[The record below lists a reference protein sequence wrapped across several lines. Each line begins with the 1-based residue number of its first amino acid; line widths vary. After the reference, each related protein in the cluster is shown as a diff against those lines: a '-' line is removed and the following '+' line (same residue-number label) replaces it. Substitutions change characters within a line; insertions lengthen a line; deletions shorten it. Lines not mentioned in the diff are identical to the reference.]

1 MDKRENEFK
10 ENYNLLVAK
19 KTEKIVTAIYL
30 ISQFLSEKETIKQDL
45 RKEANTLLK
54 NINSIAYIDD
64 KNFEESSKNI
74 FVLYK
79 LCLDNVSLIV
89 SYLFVAR
96 DSNLISKMNVNIVID
111 GLRILENILIKKQF
125 SFSEINT
132 LIQEESVLRDIMFDA
147 REGLKNLN
155 TSYDAITERNKY
167 SESSS
172 NNQSK
177 ETETKRSLNFY
188 TETIQKKETENKNKE
203 EGDDFINDNNKRQ
216 NEIIKDI
223 NNYDAKIKTFNSKKE
238 IEKIEKDNFT
248 AKSFVGKSEVKQ
260 TVKPRKS
267 ENRKQNRREQIL
279 SLFTKGVEISIH
291 DISKKV
297 IGCSIKTLQR
307 ELNTLVLDKKIDR
320 IGDKRWSKYILL

>member
-1 MDKRENEFK
+1 MDKRDNDMK

-30 ISQFLSEKETIKQDL
+30 ISQFLSDKENLKQDV
-45 RKEANTLLK
+45 RKEANLLLK
-54 NINSIAYIDD
+54 NINAIAYVDD

-79 LCLDNVSLIV
+79 LCLDNVSLII

-125 SFSEINT
+125 TFNEDNL
-132 LIQEESVLRDIMFDA
+132 LIQEENILREIMFDT
-147 REGLKNLN
+147 REDRKQLN
-155 TSYDAITERNKY
+155 TSFDSITERNKY
-167 SESSS
+167 VAIQDGKENNTKNALDKYEEVIKKDLS
-172 NNQSK
+172 NF
-177 ETETKRSLNFY
+177 E
-188 TETIQKKETENKNKE
+188 
-203 EGDDFINDNNKRQ
+203 DINDNIKRQ
-216 NEIIKDI
+216 NKNIENINDNITFSTKTYIKNNDKYPSFKKEKDSKKDI
-223 NNYDAKIKTFNSKKE
+223 ENNKELVKKE
-238 IEKIEKDNFT
+238 IN
-248 AKSFVGKSEVKQ
+248 KQ
-260 TVKPRKS
+260 TKPRKS
-267 ENRKQNRREQIL
+267 ENRKQNRRDQIL

-297 IGCSIKTLQR
+297 VGCSIKTLQR
-307 ELNTLVLDKKIDR
+307 ELNTLVIDKKIDR

>member
-1 MDKRENEFK
+1 MEKRENNSK

-19 KTEKIVTAIYL
+19 KTEKIITAIYL
-30 ISQFLSEKETIKQDL
+30 ISQFLSENENIKQDL
-45 RKEANTLLK
+45 RKEANLLLK
-54 NINSIAYIDD
+54 NINALAYVDD

-79 LCLDNVSLIV
+79 LCLDNVSLLI

-96 DSNLISKMNVNIVID
+96 DSNLISRMNTEIVID
-111 GLRILENILIKKQF
+111 GLRMLENILIKKQF
-125 SFSEINT
+125 SFGETNI
-132 LIQEESVLRDIMFDA
+132 LIQDENVLREIMFDA

-155 TSYDAITERNKY
+155 TSFDAITERNKHT
-167 SESSS
+167 EIS
-172 NNQSK
+172 NNINNES
-177 ETETKRSLNFY
+177 TTKKSLDIY
-188 TETIQKKETENKNKE
+188 EDKKVA
-203 EGDDFINDNNKRQ
+203 INDNYKRQ
-216 NEIIKDI
+216 DEIIKDI
-223 NNYDAKIKTFNSKKE
+223 LPFKSKEEIKLENKKTVST
-238 IEKIEKDNFT
+238 KT
-248 AKSFVGKSEVKQ
+248 FVGKSDLKT

-267 ENRKQNRREQIL
+267 ENRKQNRREQII

-307 ELNTLVLDKKIDR
+307 ELNSLVIDKKIDR

>member
-1 MDKRENEFK
+1 MEKRENNGK

-30 ISQFLSEKETIKQDL
+30 ISQFLSESENIKQDL
-45 RKEANTLLK
+45 RKEANLLLK
-54 NINSIAYIDD
+54 NINALAYIDD

-79 LCLDNVSLIV
+79 LCLDNVSLLI

-96 DSNLISKMNVNIVID
+96 DSNLISRMNVEIVID
-111 GLRILENILIKKQF
+111 GLRMLENILIKKQF
-125 SFSEINT
+125 SFGETNI
-132 LIQEESVLRDIMFDA
+132 LIQEENVLREIMFDA

-167 SESSS
+167 VTPSPLRGASPREAEEYSEEYPSLG
-172 NNQSK
+172 
-177 ETETKRSLNFY
+177 EGVRRTEGVNV
-188 TETIQKKETENKNKE
+188 
-203 EGDDFINDNNKRQ
+203 NDNYKRHSFADSYGNAKQ
-216 NEIIKDI
+216 DEIIKDI
-223 NNYDAKIKTFNSKKE
+223 IPSGSTSSPASSATKSTIKTK
-238 IEKIEKDNFT
+238 
-248 AKSFVGKSEVKQ
+248 AFVGKSGVKT

-267 ENRKQNRREQIL
+267 ENRKQNRREQII

-297 IGCSIKTLQR
+297 VGCSIKTLQR
-307 ELNTLVLDKKIDR
+307 ELNTLVLDRKIDR